1 MTTNTRRRPFRSVL
15 LAVAA
20 RTAVAGLVTAAVTFS
35 HHTVEL
41 SAYSTPD
48 RPGCVSAYTGQPG
61 EDPDVY
67 YCDQYAVGD
76 GPDRVADCLTAM
88 GFHGRPDD
96 QAETIYATAEQIEW
110 CASDPAGMYRYAQR
124 IELGTWAV

>member
-20 RTAVAGLVTAAVTFS
+20 RTTIAGLVTAAVAFS

-41 SAYSTPD
+41 SAYSASD
-48 RPGCVSAYTGQPG
+48 QPGCVAAPIIQPG
-61 EDPDVY
+61 EDQVY

-96 QAETIYATAEQIEW
+96 RAETIYATAEQIEW

-124 IELGTWAV
+124 IEFGTWAA

>member
-20 RTAVAGLVTAAVTFS
+20 RTAVAGLVTAAVAFS

-41 SAYSTPD
+41 SAYSAPD
-48 RPGCVSAYTGQPG
+48 QPGCVAAPITQPG
-61 EDPDVY
+61 EDQVY